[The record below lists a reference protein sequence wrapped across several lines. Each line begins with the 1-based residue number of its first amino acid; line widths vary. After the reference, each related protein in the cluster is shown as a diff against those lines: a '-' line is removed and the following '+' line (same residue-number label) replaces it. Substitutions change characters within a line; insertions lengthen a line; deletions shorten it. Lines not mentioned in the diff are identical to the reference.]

1 MNISK
6 SKHLEAL
13 IRKAYQENEKT
24 ANNLDLLCG
33 YIWRYEGLSDETSF
47 EEFFVGLLEGQF
59 SNQIIIS
66 KVQKQIKKHNF
77 K

>member
-13 IRKAYQENEKT
+13 IKKAHQENEKT
-24 ANNLDLLCG
+24 NNNLDLLCG
-33 YIWRYEGLSDETSF
+33 YIWRYEGLSDETTF

-66 KVQKQIKKHNF
+66 KVQKQIKKGF

>member
-66 KVQKQIKKHNF
+66 KVQKQIKKRF

>member
-6 SKHLEAL
+6 SKHLEVL

-66 KVQKQIKKHNF
+66 KVQKQIKKRF